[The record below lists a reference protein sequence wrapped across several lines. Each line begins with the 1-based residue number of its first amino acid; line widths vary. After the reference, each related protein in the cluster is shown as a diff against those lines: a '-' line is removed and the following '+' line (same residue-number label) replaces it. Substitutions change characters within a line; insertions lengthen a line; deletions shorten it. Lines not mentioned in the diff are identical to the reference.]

1 MSKHFIVN
9 PSKETLSKEEVSK
22 IQANSEQVMVEWDD
36 IAAKKSMERFLEEDF
51 LIHTEGRV
59 VVKVDM
65 KSKDSHTFES
75 GLTIRRE
82 RNFNN
87 FNRRETQPVNCIV
100 ISGEGIPKGA
110 EILVDHNAFHE
121 TNRIND
127 YKNSF
132 ESEDTDRI
140 RYFSLERYEC
150 FAWRVGKSDWTP
162 LYPFEF
168 GLRIYQPYTG
178 KLENIEPQ
186 KMKDTLYVLTG
197 ELKGNVVRTLKGC
210 DYIVIYQNDDG
221 REGQLLVFR
230 PMGDNIRKLDEEAI
244 AILHEV
250 TEKVNS
256 GEYLVG
262 YEIKDAKPFKE
273 SVPVN

>member
-9 PSKETLSKEEVSK
+9 PSKEALSKEEVAK
-22 IQANSEQVMVEWDD
+22 IQASSEQVMVEWDD
-36 IAAKKSMERFLEEDF
+36 MVAKKSMEKFLEEDF
-51 LIHTEGRV
+51 LIHTEGRI

-150 FAWRVGKSDWTP
+150 FAWRFENDNWTP

-168 GLRIYQPYTG
+168 GLRIFQPYTG

-197 ELKGNVVRTLKGC
+197 ELKGNVVKTLKGC
-210 DYIVIYQNDDG
+210 DYEIIYLDKNG
-221 REGQLLVFR
+221 RDSSLIVFR
-230 PMGDNIRKLDEEAI
+230 PMGDSVRKLDEEAI

-256 GEYLVG
+256 EEYLVG
-262 YEIKDAKPFKE
+262 YEIKDAKPLKE
-273 SVPVN
+273 NVSVG